1 MPRRENSFLRKK
13 RSFPLLFRA
22 PSFFVHSLLSL
33 FLVISLPLSAVRA
46 DEAAS
51 PASSGRIE
59 LPERSIQLRTEDDI
73 AWKALWDEARQLVRA
88 GRPAAAVPLYEK
100 LLAMR
105 QGLEAAQWEL
115 ARLLLQMGREDA
127 AVRQLELL
135 VEMAP
140 GNLDYLLTLAET
152 LGHLGAGARSAELYR
167 RVLLREPD
175 NPQALS
181 GLALALVGQGKG
193 LEALPLFEA
202 LWQRDPNRPGLC
214 RDLGRLY
221 YALGEFE
228 KATPLLLSL
237 AREENAESEDL
248 FWAARV
254 LDRRGLEKSAA
265 EQWERLAGRAP
276 KNPEIRAQVAA
287 YYLRAGTDEK
297 ALPYLLPLLQEGQVP
312 PQLFKRL
319 GTIYLGMQRPRE
331 ALAYFE
337 RYVEVRPKDKEVLRQ
352 MVELHAALG
361 NRTRS
366 LHALDR
372 FLSLE
377 ANPDLEELARAAALH
392 EESGGYRQAVA
403 LYDRILLST
412 PDDPQVLA
420 KRAKAL
426 LAAGDEAE
434 AEAMWAY
441 LSSREKL
448 LEVLEILHAQEP
460 GNSKVLERL
469 ARMYIDRG
477 ELARSLPIFAR
488 LAALGTRSP
497 AILVAEASVHERLQR
512 AGKALALYEEALA
525 GGAAPPEVRLR
536 CLRLAGRLGL
546 QEKVL
551 LHDRALEES
560 RGFPAAPEERLQIAE
575 ALGQAQL
582 FSEAEQRYAQLLAE
596 FAGDALVRSSAFL
609 GLARLYRA
617 RELPFEEE
625 QALRQAYL
633 AGGPKAEVLAGLFG
647 LALTEKRFP
656 EAELWLAALES
667 QGESFLPGGDSAPG
681 CQSPGSILLFR
692 ARLLAAQGE
701 SRGAL
706 KLLRSPGRPL
716 PAASAGGAGDCP
728 PSSAGNEA
736 CLLATRLLLE
746 EGRLEEAESLLSS
759 CSARDGDFSV
769 QVLRFR
775 LARGRGRTAAAEELL
790 ARVVAGA
797 SEDPQRLL
805 QLLSSLHAHNL
816 YPEVW
821 RIADE
826 AARLHPASIALSLF
840 AARAR
845 LAHGES
851 RAAIPVL
858 EQVIREFPEHEL
870 AGVLLAREYFHNG
883 RFPEALSLS
892 GSGTVRPDLTLLR
905 ARILWAQQEW
915 KEAARIYA
923 EALEPGIA
931 EQIKREG
938 QVAGVELPLREEE
951 SLWRRLVVAEIDRE
965 TPLDRMMRPE
975 GFLARDAAPGAALL
989 ASHYAGYRWEKRF
1002 ALEQEAR
1009 EALLNRDYLAAGAYL
1024 RRLVREYPEDPSL
1037 RFDLAGV
1044 YSRFGQLGN
1053 EAALYGDIVG
1063 MGVEFP
1069 GVEEAWQRNDLKRR
1083 PSFSLGYGYRREDG
1097 RGGHKAL
1104 RSTWQEGRLRYAHR
1118 PQQSW
1123 EGVVSRLE
1131 YRDLDR
1137 PAGIQGSR
1145 ALLAF
1150 ESILNEHL
1158 TVRAGGGGEALE
1170 DGQPD
1175 TLLLDLAVDGRL
1187 SDRLTGSLSYGRDA
1201 NRDTLASLRRNI
1213 IEEEYKAKLAVDLL
1227 SSLQVGGGLSN
1238 WGFSDSNAMQG
1249 YDFWAAYTL
1258 FLDPASL
1265 RLSYTHDYRNA
1276 DSAGGGG
1283 PLLVDGFASSEHPY
1297 WTPVDYWENRFSIA
1311 FRHQLSADQFG
1322 RGVPSY
1328 YDLEYSLAY
1337 DGRGLPSQSWRG
1349 GFFVELT
1356 PHVMLEATAELLSGE
1371 EYRVRQVFLGAA
1383 YRW

>member
-361 NRTRS
+361 NRSQS
-366 LHALDR
+366 LQALDR

-377 ANPDLEELARAAALH
+377 DNPDLAELARAAALH
-392 EESGGYRQAVA
+392 EESGGHREAVA

-412 PDDPQVLA
+412 PDDPRVLA
-420 KRAKAL
+420 KRARVL

-434 AEAMWAY
+434 AEEMWTHLAR
-441 LSSREKL
+441 REKL

-460 GNSKVLERL
+460 RNSKVLERL

-477 ELARSLPIFAR
+477 ELARSLPIFAQ
-488 LAALGTRSP
+488 LAALGVRSP

-525 GGAAPPEVRLR
+525 GGGAPGVRLR

-546 QEKVL
+546 QAKAL
-551 LHDRALEES
+551 LHSRLLEEEGLPGEP
-560 RGFPAAPEERLQIAE
+560 RMRLQIAE
-575 ALGQAQL
+575 ALGEAHL
-582 FSEAEQRYAQLLAE
+582 FFAAEQHYARLLAG
-596 FAGDALVRSSAFL
+596 FAGDAEVRSAAFS
-609 GLARLYRA
+609 GLAGLYEK
-617 RELPFEEE
+617 RELPFEAE
-625 QALRQAYL
+625 QALRQAFL
-633 AGGPKAEVLAGLFG
+633 AGGGKAEALARLFR
-647 LALTEKRFP
+647 LALKEKRFS
-656 EAELWLAALES
+656 EAGLWLAALES
-667 QGESFLPGGDSAPG
+667 EGDSAPG
-681 CQSPGSILLFR
+681 LLRPGSTNLFR

-701 SRGAL
+701 ARAAL
-706 KLLRSPGRPL
+706 KLLPQAGRQAPL
-716 PAASAGGAGDCP
+716 AAGGGENDCAAF
-728 PSSAGNEA
+728 SAGNEA
-736 CLLATRLLLE
+736 LLLAGRLLLE
-746 EGRLEEAESLLSS
+746 EGRYDEAASLLAS
-759 CSARDGDFSV
+759 CPENEGDFSG

-775 LARGRGRTAAAEELL
+775 IEQARGRSAEAEKLL
-790 ARVVAGA
+790 SGAVARA
-797 SEDPQRLL
+797 SEDPQLLLRLL
-805 QLLSSLHAHNL
+805 SQLYQHNLHA
-816 YPEVW
+816 EVW
-821 RIADE
+821 RIADQ
-826 AARLHPASIALSLF
+826 AALLHPASLSLRLF

-845 LAHGES
+845 IASGGS
-851 RAAIPVL
+851 GAALPIL
-858 EQVIREFPEHEL
+858 EQVVREFPEHEL
-870 AGVLLAREYFHNG
+870 AGMLLAREYFHNG
-883 RFPEALSLS
+883 RFAEALALS
-892 GSGTVRPDLTLLR
+892 GDGAERPDLALLR
-905 ARILWAQQEW
+905 ARILWARQER
-915 KEAARIYA
+915 KEAVGVYA
-923 EALEPGIA
+923 EALVPRVE
-931 EQIKREG
+931 EQLARQGEL
-938 QVAGVELPLREEE
+938 VGVELSLREEE
-951 SLWRRLVVAEIDRE
+951 SLWRRLAVAEIDRE
-965 TPLDRMMRPE
+965 TPLDRQMRPE
-975 GFLARDAAPGAALL
+975 GFLAGEGSAVHALL
-989 ASHYAGYRWEKRF
+989 AAHYARYCWQERF
-1002 ALEQEAR
+1002 ALEHGAR
-1009 EALLNRDYLAAGAYL
+1009 KALLDRDYLTAGAYL

-1044 YSRFGQLGN
+1044 YSRFGQLER
-1053 EAALYGDIVG
+1053 EAALYEDMVA
-1063 MGVEFP
+1063 MGTEFP
-1069 GVEEAWQRNDLKRR
+1069 GVDEAWQRNDLKRR
-1083 PSFSLGYGYRREDG
+1083 PSFTLGYGYKREDG
-1097 RGGHKAL
+1097 RGGDKAL
-1104 RSTWQEGRLRYAHR
+1104 RSTWQEGRLRYAHQ
-1118 PQQSW
+1118 PQQGW
-1123 EGVVSRLE
+1123 GGVVSHLE

-1137 PAGIQGSR
+1137 PARIQGNR
-1145 ALLAF
+1145 ALVTF
-1150 ESILNEHL
+1150 DSILNEHL
-1158 TVRAGGGGEALE
+1158 AFRAGGGGEALE
-1170 DGQPD
+1170 DGRAN

-1201 NRDTLASLRRNI
+1201 NRDTLASLSRNI
-1213 IEEEYKAKLAVDLL
+1213 VQEEYKAELAVDLL
-1227 SSLQVGGGLSN
+1227 SSVQVGGGLSHSE
-1238 WGFSDSNAMQG
+1238 FSDSNAMQG
-1249 YDFWAAYTL
+1249 YDFWAAYSL

-1265 RLSYTHDYRNA
+1265 RLSYTHDYKNA

-1283 PLLVDGFASSEHPY
+1283 PLQADGFASSDHPY
-1297 WTPVDYWENRFSIA
+1297 WTPVDYWENRFSVA

-1322 RGVPSY
+1322 RGIPSY

-1337 DGRGLPSQSWRG
+1337 DGRGLPTQSWRG

-1356 PHVMLEATAELLSGE
+1356 THVMLEATAELINGE